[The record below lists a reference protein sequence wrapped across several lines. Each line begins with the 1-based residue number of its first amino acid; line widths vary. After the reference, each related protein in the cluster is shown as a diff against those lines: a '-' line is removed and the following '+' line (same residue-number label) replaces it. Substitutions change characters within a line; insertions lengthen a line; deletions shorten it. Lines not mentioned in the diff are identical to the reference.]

1 MCDVRTPLD
10 VVVLMLSCIRELNVF
25 MEATQEITVIEL
37 FVTRQK
43 LSKKH
48 TQRVSVN

>member
-1 MCDVRTPLD
+1 MCNVRTPLD
-10 VVVLMLSCIRELNVF
+10 VVVLMLSCIRVKCF

-48 TQRVSVN
+48 TQRISVN